1 MNDAVL
7 VQVAGGEEALT
18 AGAAHAGGAVQPQ
31 VRLQV
36 LRARHTFR
44 VIQRSCCQIHWIHSY
59 LFVLSGSGLFDKPGS
74 GFRLRTRFFYEQQLK
89 NWTTENNLT

>member
-7 VQVAGGEEALT
+7 VQVTGGEEALA

-36 LRARHTFR
+36 LRARYTCR
-44 VIQRSCCQIHWIHSY
+44 VKQRSCSQIYWTHWIHSWNP
-59 LFVLSGSGLFDKPGS
+59 DPG
-74 GFRLRTRFFYEQQLK
+74 FLIRLDLGPNSRPDFLK
-89 NWTTENNLT
+89 TNN

>member
-7 VQVAGGEEALT
+7 VQVTGGEEALA

-36 LRARHTFR
+36 LRARYTCR
-44 VIQRSCCQIHWIHSY
+44 VIQRSSSQIIG
-59 LFVLSGSGLFDKPGS
+59 LTGFIRESGSGLLLNLDPDPYS
-74 GFRLRTRFFYEQQLK
+74 GPDFFM
-89 NWTTENNLT
+89 TSH